1 MAVVWEQHY
10 PGGGVTR
17 IVDDAYR
24 DASPEEIQ
32 RRLDKLADTLSII
45 LQSECSIIQVDYEL
59 VPDEEHS
66 NTK

>member
-17 IVDDAYR
+17 IVDNAYR

-32 RRLDKLADTLSII
+32 RRLDGLAAVLSDI
-45 LQSECSIIQVDYEL
+45 LQMECTIEVSTNQNERQ
-59 VPDEEHS
+59 
-66 NTK
+66 K